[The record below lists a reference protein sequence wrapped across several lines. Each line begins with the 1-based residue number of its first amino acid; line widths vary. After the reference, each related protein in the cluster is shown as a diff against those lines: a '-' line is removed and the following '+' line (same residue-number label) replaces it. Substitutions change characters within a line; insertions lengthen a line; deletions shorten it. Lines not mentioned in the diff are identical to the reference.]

1 MDIAEPTPKT
11 NLTLTPIG
19 QAFAV
24 VAANQ
29 VFKNMAAATAE
40 MPLSQCKDKAM
51 PFLLNLTTQ
60 TQAFK
65 MQLGTT
71 EKERSAILRELSQ
84 NHTALLF
91 LCTQLHLEG
100 LSLSCQIQEVRHR
113 LVLALR

>member
-29 VFKNMAAATAE
+29 VFKNMAAATADT
-40 MPLSQCKDKAM
+40 PLSQCKDKAM

-65 MQLGTT
+65 MQLGTK
-71 EKERSAILRELSQ
+71 EKECSVILRELSR
-84 NHTALLF
+84 AKSLIAA
-91 LCTQLHLEG
+91 LEG
-100 LSLSCQIQEVRHR
+100 G
-113 LVLALR
+113 